1 MLASIDTRKADCTL
15 ERDKV
20 TVCSRVSLFDLS
32 EAFRDFQL
40 RRICRYLLQE
50 CIVEMLAINPGFQ
63 RIDDIVRQALNAWLS
78 LQRLEPSSGT
88 EFSAPEAP
96 EVEEACLLFASAKS
110 FHDKNL
116 FDEGE
121 QQARRALE
129 LRMRVLGCENIDTKA
144 AKLLLASLL
153 KKQKKLDEAIPLYED
168 LLAAARQSSGDQN
181 EDTLACMN
189 NLAILLKQKGRF
201 DDALALYEEALRIK
215 RSKLGA
221 HHTSTLTS
229 MSNLAGLLTA
239 LGKHQEARV
248 LYEESLQGHKS
259 ALGSQHPDTLT
270 DMWNF
275 ALFLNKVR
283 CRAFCFIRMGS
294 MWIDAY
300 L

>member
-1 MLASIDTRKADCTL
+1 
-15 ERDKV
+15 
-20 TVCSRVSLFDLS
+20 
-32 EAFRDFQL
+32 
-40 RRICRYLLQE
+40 
-50 CIVEMLAINPGFQ
+50 
-63 RIDDIVRQALNAWLS
+63 
-78 LQRLEPSSGT
+78 
-88 EFSAPEAP
+88 
-96 EVEEACLLFASAKS
+96 
-110 FHDKNL
+110 
-116 FDEGE
+116 
-121 QQARRALE
+121 
-129 LRMRVLGCENIDTKA
+129 
-144 AKLLLASLL
+144 
-153 KKQKKLDEAIPLYED
+153 
-168 LLAAARQSSGDQN
+168 
-181 EDTLACMN
+181 MN